1 MMDYKTQIE
10 IEQFLYKEVYYLDHR
25 KYKEWL
31 TMLTDDIIYKMPM
44 RITVENKRKNIHKDM
59 KYFEDTRK
67 DLEMKVERLYTKFA
81 WVDNPAPRQRHFI
94 SNVVID
100 SIVNGDEYYV
110 TSYFHFKRSRSDDPE
125 TEEMFGE
132 RKDKIVRENGELK
145 LAERTIYPDQSVLTV
160 MNISMFL

>member
-1 MMDYKTQIE
+1 MN
-10 IEQFLYKEVYYLDHR
+10 
-25 KYKEWL
+25 
-31 TMLTDDIIYKMPM
+31 DIIHKMQM
-44 RITVENKRKNIHKDM
+44 RIKVENKKKNIDKDM
-59 KYFEDTRK
+59 KYFEDTRT